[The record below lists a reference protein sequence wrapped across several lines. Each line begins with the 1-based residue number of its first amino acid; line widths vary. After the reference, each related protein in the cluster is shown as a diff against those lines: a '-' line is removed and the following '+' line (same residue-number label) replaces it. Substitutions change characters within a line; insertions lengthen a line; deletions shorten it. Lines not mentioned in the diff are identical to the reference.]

1 MQDTQH
7 KLLFEVEDMTKD
19 EMKHDELLE
28 LGKEISA
35 RRKIIVDAY
44 KATHTLPSRGR
55 IITPELTELEA
66 EEKRRFIEICE
77 KYKT

>member
-1 MQDTQH
+1 
-7 KLLFEVEDMTKD
+7 MTKD
-19 EMKHDELLE
+19 EMKHSELLA

-35 RRKIIVDAY
+35 RRKVLVDEY
-44 KATHTLPSRGR
+44 KATHTLPSRCT
-55 IITPELTELEA
+55 IVTPELKALAE